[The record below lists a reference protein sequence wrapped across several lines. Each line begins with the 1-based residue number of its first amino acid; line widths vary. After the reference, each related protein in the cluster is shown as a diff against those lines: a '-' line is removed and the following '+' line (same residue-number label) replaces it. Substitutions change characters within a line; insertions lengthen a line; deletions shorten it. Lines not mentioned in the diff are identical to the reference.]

1 MSEIVLI
8 GDSIFDNIRYVK
20 PAVGEKPVI
29 EHLGNIIPAGWKATL
44 LAHDGDITSHIAI
57 QMTKLPSSA
66 THLAMSVGGNDA
78 IQSSGILQQSATSV
92 DTALTTFSDALDDFR
107 DRYRKAMAA
116 LLSASKPAM
125 VCTIYDAVPNLT
137 KAEVTALAL
146 FNDIII
152 REAAHQGVPILDLR
166 GICDDPTDFS
176 SVSPIEPS
184 DSGGAKIAD
193 AIANMGLRH
202 DFAVPRTT
210 LYV

>member
-1 MSEIVLI
+1 MSEIVLV
-8 GDSIFDNIRYVK
+8 GDSIFDNVNYVK
-20 PAVGEKPVI
+20 PADGEKPVI
-29 EHLGNIIPAGWKATL
+29 EHLRSSIPTGWTATL
-44 LAHDGDITSHIAI
+44 LAVDGNITTDIAT

-92 DTALTTFSDALDDFR
+92 DSALTTFGVALEDFR
-107 DRYRKAMAA
+107 DRYRKAMTA

-125 VCTIYDAVPNLT
+125 VCTIYDAIPNLT
-137 KAEVTALAL
+137 KAKITALAL

-166 GICDDPTDFS
+166 SICDDANDFS
-176 SVSPIEPS
+176 SISPIEPS